1 MENNED
7 RQEDDPGTG
16 ETTGTGGAA
25 ADQNTGG
32 SKPLEHDD
40 PPIGPWG
47 NRGVTSR
54 KAGTK
59 KAPDKSSSLNVR
71 VNLDLRAD
79 VALELHAVIQGDITI
94 GAVARSKPQ
103 QKPLPSEC
111 IAHLRARNPVPGQST
126 FWYDSH
132 EPPAAHSF
140 GGATV
145 TIVVVVV
152 VAVTEMKEVGV
163 GAVIVVLGIPRQA
176 SGGAVGAWLSAGAE
190 HDFYRYPLGPASAH
204 AFKSKVEYEATVS
217 RPKKLHKDHH
227 RIVFTHGDLKAH
239 NILIHDDGH
248 LSWFLD

>member
-1 MENNED
+1 MESNED
-7 RQEDDPGTG
+7 RQEDDPGAG
-16 ETTGTGGAA
+16 ETTGTGAAA

-94 GAVARSKPQ
+94 GAFAHCLSKLQ
-103 QKPLPSEC
+103 EKPLPSESV
-111 IAHLRARNPVPGQST
+111 AHLHARNPDAGQRT
-126 FWYDSH
+126 FSYVSH
-132 EPPAAHSF
+132 EPAAAHSP

-145 TIVVVVV
+145 TVFVMVV
-152 VAVTEMKEVGV
+152 VAVTEMREVGV
-163 GAVIVVLGIPRQA
+163 AAVVVVLGMLRQA
-176 SGGAVGAWLSAGAE
+176 QAE
-190 HDFYRYPLGPASAH
+190 PHALGCLQGPN
-204 AFKSKVEYEATVS
+204 T
-217 RPKKLHKDHH
+217 
-227 RIVFTHGDLKAH
+227 
-239 NILIHDDGH
+239 
-248 LSWFLD
+248 